1 LILLVAGLSLKAA
14 GTEAAPPAPDRSL
27 TATETGTTNLLV
39 SPTHG
44 LLNLGQLAGTNSTMP
59 ATPDLVPATNAPTAD
74 ASAPDN
80 SAASTSAPSDLP
92 VVDTNG
98 APVYDGTKTANVGV
112 ADLVPSGN
120 SLTSLSRED
129 LEKKVQTLS
138 DDLQLANTESEYFR
152 QQWQDL
158 RLRDEALGVEA
169 LTVDEQKTEDRLVEA
184 VKELYQSEMR
194 RREALLLLDRLRTTT
209 EALLKTAP
217 HYDPKTRADYE
228 VAMRASRDYLAGR
241 NGTAIPLGLSLADA
255 QVADLN
261 PQLNAVVL
269 NVGKAQ
275 GVKEGMPFLIYQHN
289 AEVGRAKVVLARDLI
304 SAALV
309 EELQPNVTLKIGD
322 RVAVEEQP

>member
-1 LILLVAGLSLKAA
+1 
-14 GTEAAPPAPDRSL
+14 
-27 TATETGTTNLLV
+27 
-39 SPTHG
+39 
-44 LLNLGQLAGTNSTMP
+44 MP
-59 ATPDLVPATNAPTAD
+59 ATPDLVPTTNAPTAD

-80 SAASTSAPSDLP
+80 SAASTSGPNETDA
-92 VVDTNG
+92 DTNG
-98 APVYDGTKTANVGV
+98 APVFDGTKTVTVGV

-120 SLTSLSRED
+120 SLSSLSRDD

-158 RLRDEALGVEA
+158 RLRDEALGVDA
-169 LTVDEQKTEDRLVEA
+169 LTVDEQKTEDRLVES

-255 QVADLN
+255 QVTDLN

-289 AEVGRAKVVLARDLI
+289 LQVGRAKIVLARDLI

-309 EELQPNVTLKIGD
+309 EDLQPNVTLKVGD
-322 RVAVEEQP
+322 RVAVEEQQ

>member
-27 TATETGTTNLLV
+27 TATDTGTTNLLV
-39 SPTHG
+39 RPSHA
-44 LLNLGQLAGTNSTMP
+44 LLSLRQLAGTNRAMP
-59 ATPDLVPATNAPTAD
+59 ATPDLVPTTNAPTAA
-74 ASAPDN
+74 ASAPDT
-80 SAASTSAPSDLP
+80 SAASTSGPNETDAA
-92 VVDTNG
+92 TNG
-98 APVYDGTKTANVGV
+98 APAFDGTKTATVGV

-120 SLTSLSRED
+120 SLTSLSRDD

-158 RLRDEALGVEA
+158 RLRDEALGVDA
-169 LTVDEQKTEDRLVEA
+169 LTVDEQKTEDRLVQS

-289 AEVGRAKVVLARDLI
+289 LQVGRAKIVLARDLI

>member
-27 TATETGTTNLLV
+27 TATDTGTTNLMV
-39 SPTHG
+39 TPTHA
-44 LLNLGQLAGTNSTMP
+44 LLSLSQLAPTNSTMP
-59 ATPDLVPATNAPTAD
+59 ATPDLTPLTNAPA
-74 ASAPDN
+74 ASAPDT
-80 SAASTSAPSDLP
+80 SAAPATDDAANDI
-92 VVDTNG
+92 G
-98 APVYDGTKTANVGV
+98 APFDGSKSATVGST
-112 ADLVPSGN
+112 DLVPTGN
-120 SLTSLSRED
+120 GLADLSHVA

-158 RLRDEALGVEA
+158 RLRDEALGVDA

-217 HYDPKTRADYE
+217 HYDPRTRADYE

-241 NGTAIPLGLSLADA
+241 NGASIPLGLSLADA

-261 PQLNAVVL
+261 PELNAVVL

-275 GVKEGMPFLIYQHN
+275 GVKEGMPFVIYQHN

-309 EELQPNVTLKIGD
+309 EDLHPNVTLKIGD
-322 RVAVEEQP
+322 RVAVEEQ